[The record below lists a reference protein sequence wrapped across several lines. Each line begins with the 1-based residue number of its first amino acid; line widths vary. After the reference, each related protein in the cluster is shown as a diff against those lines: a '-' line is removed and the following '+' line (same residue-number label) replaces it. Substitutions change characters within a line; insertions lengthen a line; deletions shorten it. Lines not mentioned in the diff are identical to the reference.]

1 MKVLLLQDV
10 KKLGKAGDIVEVSD
24 GYAKNFIIPKKLGR
38 EATKQV
44 QNEWQQKKGSE
55 ANRKEQERL
64 QAIALVAEL
73 KDKVVV
79 LKEKAGKDGRLF
91 GSVTSLMIQ
100 EELAKLGY
108 NIERKR
114 IEVATHTI
122 KQVGMYSARI
132 HLYENASSVIKLDVV
147 SEAEQKAAER
157 AAAKAAKEAEEA
169 AAKAAKEA
177 AEAAAAAEAAEAQAP
192 AEEEAVEAPATAEEN

>member
-91 GSVTSLMIQ
+91 GSVT
-100 EELAKLGY
+100 AKDL
-108 NIERKR
+108 
-114 IEVATHTI
+114 
-122 KQVGMYSARI
+122 
-132 HLYENASSVIKLDVV
+132 
-147 SEAEQKAAER
+147 
-157 AAAKAAKEAEEA
+157 
-169 AAKAAKEA
+169 
-177 AEAAAAAEAAEAQAP
+177 AEAMKAQYGVDIDRKKINLKDPIRAVGNYSVEVKLLAEAVGQMTVQIQPQE
-192 AEEEAVEAPATAEEN
+192 

>member
-91 GSVTSLMIQ
+91 GSVT
-100 EELAKLGY
+100 AKDL
-108 NIERKR
+108 
-114 IEVATHTI
+114 
-122 KQVGMYSARI
+122 
-132 HLYENASSVIKLDVV
+132 
-147 SEAEQKAAER
+147 
-157 AAAKAAKEAEEA
+157 
-169 AAKAAKEA
+169 
-177 AEAAAAAEAAEAQAP
+177 AEAMKTQYGVDIDRKKINLKDPIRAVGNYSVEVKLLAEAVGQMTVQIQPQE
-192 AEEEAVEAPATAEEN
+192 

>member
-91 GSVTSLMIQ
+91 GSVT
-100 EELAKLGY
+100 AKDL
-108 NIERKR
+108 
-114 IEVATHTI
+114 
-122 KQVGMYSARI
+122 
-132 HLYENASSVIKLDVV
+132 
-147 SEAEQKAAER
+147 
-157 AAAKAAKEAEEA
+157 
-169 AAKAAKEA
+169 
-177 AEAAAAAEAAEAQAP
+177 AEAMKAQYGVDINRKKINLKDPIRAVGNYSVEVKLLAEAVGQMTVQIQPQE
-192 AEEEAVEAPATAEEN
+192 